1 VGLVLFGA
9 KARGGGHYGL
19 VTQPASVG
27 IQGVLDRMKGWFQ
40 GNF

>member
-1 VGLVLFGA
+1 VLFGA

-19 VTQPASVG
+19 VPQTTSVG
-27 IQGVLDRMKGWFQ
+27 IKGVLSKMKGWFQ